1 MPTATVRFIDVGPLS
16 AFPVGEMRKVDIPGK
31 DIYVLRTPDERYY
44 AIKNTCPHH
53 GAPICLGSVRGTFVP
68 SAPGVYQLGMEYS
81 VIRCPHHAYEYDLE
95 TGLPAFINA
104 TDRVVRYDVK
114 VEDGRVLVSSKGK

>member
-1 MPTATVRFIDVGPLS
+1 MQAAAAFVDVGPLGS
-16 AFPVGEMRKVDIPGK
+16 FPVGKLHRVDIPGK
-31 DIYVLRTPDERYY
+31 DVYVLRTPDERFY

-68 SAPGVYQLGMEYS
+68 SAPGVYELGMDYR

-95 TGLPAFINA
+95 TGLPAFIDA
-104 TDRVVRYDVK
+104 TDRVVRYDVR
-114 VEDGRVLVSSKGK
+114 VQEGRVLVSRKGK